1 MAARNLKLSRFDLSR
16 KLLGERRINDL
27 LVQMIDEHAH
37 VAEEITADERGLF
50 KKIVYVEAEII
61 Q

>member
-1 MAARNLKLSRFDLSR
+1 LKLSRFDLSR